1 MQILIEAAK
10 IPPIFNIFQ
19 VTGSVGVPKI
29 SPISDKPT
37 IINTKPT
44 NTMEIKAQLLTI
56 YLKSIF
62 DNFQVVFK
70 F

>member
-1 MQILIEAAK
+1 MEAAK

-19 VTGSVGVPKI
+19 VTGNVGVPKRV
-29 SPISDKPT
+29 PISDNPT
-37 IINTKPT
+37 NINTNPT
-44 NTMEIKAQLLTI
+44 NTIDTKAQLVTI